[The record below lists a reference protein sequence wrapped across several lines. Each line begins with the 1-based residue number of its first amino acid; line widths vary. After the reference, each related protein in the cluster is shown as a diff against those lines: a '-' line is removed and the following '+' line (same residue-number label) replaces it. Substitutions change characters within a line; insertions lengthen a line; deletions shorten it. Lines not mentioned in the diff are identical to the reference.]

1 MKQLYEILNNLKPG
15 KEYELF
21 TVLSGACAGQKLLLE
36 DGQTLWFSGCSQ
48 EKIEALPG
56 EAVFCEKLGHAC
68 RLVICGG
75 GYVGQ
80 AVTKMAALLG
90 WHVTV
95 IDDREAYAR
104 EAAAAGAKETYSGSY
119 AEILSRLPSDG
130 NIFYVTVTREHCFD
144 LECLREIL
152 KKPFGYVGVMGSHTR
167 AKKLRESL
175 QEEGFGKELAEGIH
189 APIGLSIGAQTPEEI
204 AVSIVAQIIQVQKE
218 MPPVSLL
225 PDELM
230 QAILKAFD
238 PEEKQDAV
246 LATITAQK
254 GSTPRMAGTRML
266 IRADG
271 STVGTIGGGI
281 MEAEVIKSVRKLLAE
296 DPAFRPFVHTIDL
309 SGRSGKY
316 ADMLCGGITDV
327 FLEPLVTKTVLK

>member
-15 KEYELF
+15 KEYELL

-36 DGQTLWFSGCSQ
+36 DGQTLWSSGCSQ
-48 EKIEALPG
+48 EKMEALPG

-130 NIFYVTVTREHCFD
+130 NTFYVTVTREHCFD

-238 PEEKQDAV
+238 PEEKQKRHDEVFPQECRKAV
-246 LATITAQK
+246 ELGAALASK
-254 GSTPRMAGTRML
+254 
-266 IRADG
+266 
-271 STVGTIGGGI
+271 
-281 MEAEVIKSVRKLLAE
+281 
-296 DPAFRPFVHTIDL
+296 
-309 SGRSGKY
+309 
-316 ADMLCGGITDV
+316 
-327 FLEPLVTKTVLK
+327 